1 MTRQEEFRRRA
12 AAALAN
18 PRIRENLGRFGTA
31 YRTARR
37 NALAVLDYEKE
48 RARLRRM
55 KEDAIER
62 LPELAREFVEA
73 ARRVGAIVYE
83 AKNAEEANRYIGDLA
98 RAKGVELVVKSK
110 SMVSEEIELNHY
122 LERLGIT
129 PVEADLGEWI
139 IQQAGAHPSHS
150 VMPCIHMSKEEVA
163 GVFSKALGREVSPDV
178 SLMVRLA
185 REELREKFLS
195 AGMGIS
201 GANIA
206 VAETGSVIIVTNEG
220 NGRLVTSL
228 PPIHVALLGYDKIVP
243 TIEDAAA
250 HLKLLAKTATAQH
263 LTVYTTF
270 ITGKTGAAAVARPRE
285 FRGPAT
291 GEMHIVLLDNGRW
304 AMRDDAEFRE
314 ALYCVRCAS
323 CANVCPTYRVVGG
336 HVFGHIYTGVIG
348 TVITPFHHG
357 WEAAAV
363 PQEACLLCR
372 ACVDACPAEI
382 DLPRMIVAMR
392 GRIVEQE
399 EQKKKTRGIRR
410 LFLDAILPSPSLFH
424 LALRLAAVMQLPLTR
439 GRTILRELPGPLK
452 RLTRIRAMPAVAARP
467 LRRRV
472 AEVLPARRDSK
483 RTVTFFA
490 SCLIDQFYPEIGEA
504 VIKVLNHYGVTVHFP
519 KAQSCCGLPAYYEG
533 HKETAA
539 RMAKDLIA
547 ALEPSPGEHVV
558 TATPPCG
565 ITLKQYIPKLV
576 KGDPRWEGRGQAL
589 AARTLDFSE
598 YLVGVL
604 GLGEGTFGEPTPHK
618 VPLTYHDSCSALR
631 GLRLEQPQ
639 RRLLRM
645 LTRYE
650 LRELDE
656 IGECCGFGGH
666 FSMDYPDVAGEVLGR
681 KLAAIERTGAQV
693 VALDSPGCLL
703 QIRGGLLKRGS
714 PVQVRHIAELLA
726 DSLG

>member
-12 AAALAN
+12 AEALAN

-31 YRTARR
+31 YRTARK
-37 NALAVLDYEKE
+37 NALAVLDYEAHK
-48 RARLRRM
+48 AKLRRM
-55 KEDAIER
+55 KEDAVER
-62 LPELAREFVEA
+62 LPELVEQFVKSARS
-73 ARRVGAIVYE
+73 VGAVVFE
-83 AKNAEEANRYIGDLA
+83 AKTAQDANRYISELA
-98 RAKGVELVVKSK
+98 RARGVELVVKSK
-110 SMVSEEIELNHY
+110 SMVSEEIGLNGH
-122 LERLGIT
+122 LEQLGIT
-129 PVEADLGEWI
+129 PLEADLGEWI
-139 IQQAGAHPSHS
+139 IQQANEHPSHS

-163 GVFSKALGREVSPDV
+163 GIFSQALKREIPPDI

-206 VAETGSVIIVTNEG
+206 VAETGTIIIVTNEG
-220 NGRLVTSL
+220 NGRLATTV

-243 TIEDAAA
+243 TIEDAAS
-250 HLKLLAKTATAQH
+250 HLKLLAKTATAQQ

-270 ITGKTGAAAVARPRE
+270 ITGKTPASRIPRAPE
-285 FRGPAT
+285 FRGPAAA
-291 GEMHIVLLDNGRW
+291 EMHIVLLDNGRW
-304 AMRDDAEFRE
+304 AMRDDSEFRE

-336 HVFGHIYTGVIG
+336 HAFGHIYTGVIG

-357 WEAAAV
+357 WQAAAA

-372 ACVDACPAEI
+372 ACYDACPVEI

-392 GRIVEQE
+392 TRIVEE
-399 EQKKKTRGIRR
+399 EEHKKKATGIRR
-410 LFLDAILPSPSLFH
+410 LFLDKILPNPSLFH
-424 LALRLAAVMQLPLTR
+424 LALRLGAIAQLPLTR
-439 GRTILRELPGPLK
+439 GRTVLRELPRPL
-452 RLTRIRAMPAVAARP
+452 RNLTSIRAMPAVAARP

-472 AEVLPARRDSK
+472 AEVLPSRGESRQA
-483 RTVTFFA
+483 VTFFG
-490 SCLIDQFYPEIGEA
+490 SCLVDQFYPEIGEA
-504 VIKVLNHYGVTVHFP
+504 VIKVLNHSGVTVHYP

-533 HKETAA
+533 HRETAG

-547 ALEPSPGEHVV
+547 ALESSPAEHIV
-558 TATPPCG
+558 TVTPACG

-576 KGDPRWEGRGQAL
+576 KGDPAWEERGYSL
-589 AARTLDFSE
+589 AARTYDFSE
-598 YLVGVL
+598 YLVAVV
-604 GLGEGTFGEPTPHK
+604 GLGDGTLGGATTEK

-631 GLRLEQPQ
+631 GLRVQEPQ

-645 LTRYE
+645 LERYD

-666 FSMDYPDVAGEVLGR
+666 FSADYPDVAGEVLKR
-681 KLAAIERTGAQV
+681 KIAAIEQTGAQV

-703 QIRGGLLKRGS
+703 QIRGGLLKQGS
-714 PVQVRHIAELLA
+714 PIEVKHIAEL
-726 DSLG
+726 

>member
-1 MTRQEEFRRRA
+1 MRRQAEFRHRA
-12 AAALAN
+12 AKALAN
-18 PRIRENLGRFGTA
+18 PRIRENLGRFGSA
-31 YRTARR
+31 YRTARQH
-37 NALAVLDYEKE
+37 ALAVLDYDEH

-62 LPELAREFVEA
+62 LPKLAEQFVEA
-73 ARRVGAIVYE
+73 ARRVGAFVVE
-83 AKNAEEANRYIGDLA
+83 AKSAEEANRYVGELA
-98 RAKGVELVVKSK
+98 RARGVELVVKSK
-110 SMVSEEIELNHY
+110 SMVSEEIALNPY

-129 PVEADLGEWI
+129 PLEADLGEWI

-163 GVFSKALGREVSPDV
+163 QVFSKALGREVPVDI

-185 REELREKFLS
+185 RDELREKFLS

-206 VAETGSVIIVTNEG
+206 VAESGTIIIVTNEG

-243 TIEDAAA
+243 TIEDAAS
-250 HLKLLAKTATAQH
+250 HLKLLAKTATAQQ

-270 ITGKTGAAAVARPRE
+270 ITGKTGTSHIPRPGE
-285 FRGPAT
+285 FRGPTA
-291 GEMHIVLLDNGRW
+291 GEMHIVLLDNGRL
-304 AMRDDAEFRE
+304 AMRDDPEFRE
-314 ALYCVRCAS
+314 ALYCIRCAS

-372 ACVDACPAEI
+372 ACYDACPVQI
-382 DLPRMIVAMR
+382 DLPRMVVAMR
-392 GRIVEQE
+392 ARLVEQE
-399 EQKKKTRGIRR
+399 TQRTKAKGIRR
-410 LFLDAILPSPSLFH
+410 FFLEKVLPNPSLFH
-424 LALRLAAVMQLPLTR
+424 LALRLAAVAQLPLTR

-452 RLTRIRAMPAVAARP
+452 RLTRFRAMPAIAARP
-467 LRRRV
+467 LRSRV
-472 AEVLPARRDSK
+472 GEVLAPRGETE

-504 VIKVLNHYGVTVHFP
+504 VIKVLNHYGVTVHYP
-519 KAQSCCGLPAYYEG
+519 KAQGCCGLPAYYEG
-533 HKETAA
+533 HQETAG
-539 RMAKDLIA
+539 RMARDLIA
-547 ALEPSPGEHVV
+547 ALEGSPSEPIV

-565 ITLKQYIPKLV
+565 ITLKQYVAKLV
-576 KGDPRWEGRGQAL
+576 KGDSRWEERGRAL
-589 AARTLDFSE
+589 AARTVDFSA
-598 YLVGVL
+598 YLVEVV
-604 GLGEGTFGEPTPHK
+604 GLGGGTLGRPATQK
-618 VPLTYHDSCSALR
+618 IPLTYHDSCSALR
-631 GLRLEQPQ
+631 GLRVQEPQ

-645 LTRYE
+645 LNRYE

-666 FSMDYPDVAGEVLGR
+666 FSADYPEVAGEVLKR
-681 KLAAIERTGAQV
+681 KIAAIERSGARV
-693 VALDSPGCLL
+693 VALDSPGCLM
-703 QIRGGLLKRGS
+703 QIRGGLLKQGS
-714 PVQVRHIAELLA
+714 TIQVRHIAELLA
-726 DSLG
+726 EAL

>member
-12 AAALAN
+12 AEALAN

-31 YRTARR
+31 YRTARK
-37 NALAVLDYEKE
+37 NALSVLDYEE
-48 RARLRRM
+48 YRTRLRRM

-62 LPELAREFVEA
+62 LPELVEQFVEA
-73 ARRVGAIVYE
+73 ARRVGVFVYE
-83 AKNAEEANRYIGDLA
+83 AHTAEDANRYIGQLA
-98 RAKGVELVVKSK
+98 KERGVALVVKSK

-122 LERLGIT
+122 LQQLGIT
-129 PVEADLGEWI
+129 ALEADLGEWI
-139 IQQAGAHPSHS
+139 IQQAGEHPSHS

-163 GVFSKALGREVSPDV
+163 EIFSKALGRKVPPDI

-185 REELREKFLS
+185 REELREKFLN

-206 VAETGSVIIVTNEG
+206 VAETGTIIIVTNEG

-243 TIEDAAA
+243 TIEDAAP
-250 HLKLLAKTATAQH
+250 HLKLLAKTATAQQ

-270 ITGKTGAAAVARPRE
+270 ITGKTGASRVPRSRE
-285 FRGPAT
+285 FRGPAG

-304 AMRDDAEFRE
+304 AMRDNPEFKE

-323 CANVCPTYRVVGG
+323 CANVCPTYRIVGG
-336 HVFGHIYTGVIG
+336 HVFGHVYTGVIG

-372 ACVDACPAEI
+372 ACYDACPAEI

-392 GRIVEQE
+392 ARIVERE
-399 EQKKKTRGIRR
+399 EHKKEAKGIRR
-410 LFLDAILPSPSLFH
+410 FFLNRILPNPSLFH
-424 LALRLAAVMQLPLTR
+424 LSLRLGAILQLPLTR
-439 GRTILRELPGPLK
+439 GRTVLRELPGPLK
-452 RLTRIRAMPAVAARP
+452 SLTRIRTMPVVAARP
-467 LRRRV
+467 LRSRV
-472 AEVLPARRDSK
+472 AEVLPPRGELK
-483 RTVTFFA
+483 RTATFFG

-504 VIKVLNHYGVTVHFP
+504 VIKVLNHHGVKVHYP

-533 HKETAA
+533 YKEIAG
-539 RMAKDLIA
+539 RMARDLIA
-547 ALEPSPGEHVV
+547 ALESSPGEHIV

-565 ITLKQYIPKLV
+565 ITLTQYIPKLV
-576 KGDPRWEGRGQAL
+576 KGDPLWEERGRSL

-598 YLVGVL
+598 YLVEVL
-604 GLGEGTFGEPTPHK
+604 GPGSGTSRTAPGEK
-618 VPLTYHDSCSALR
+618 IPLTYHDSCSALR
-631 GLRLEQPQ
+631 GLRIQEPQ

-645 LTRYE
+645 LQRYE

-666 FSMDYPDVAGEVLGR
+666 FSADYPEVAGEVLKR
-681 KLAAIERTGAQV
+681 KIAAIERTGARLV
-693 VALDSPGCLL
+693 VLDSPGCLL
-703 QIRGGLLKRGS
+703 QIRGGLLKQRS
-714 PVQVRHIAELLA
+714 SIEVKHIAELLA
-726 DSLG
+726 AEL